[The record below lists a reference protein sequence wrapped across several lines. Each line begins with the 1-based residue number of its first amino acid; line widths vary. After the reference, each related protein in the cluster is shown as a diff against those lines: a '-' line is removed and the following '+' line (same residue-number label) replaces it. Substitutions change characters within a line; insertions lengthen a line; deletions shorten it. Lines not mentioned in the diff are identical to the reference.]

1 MPSAL
6 RIPLVIGTGS
16 GGCRIASKLAIP
28 GIKRVCINS
37 SWRDLEA
44 LSGEIIRVRAGDGSG
59 SGMDP
64 KKGEKDYVK
73 MGGRERL
80 LETIEKILEEKGM
93 SKDDVDLVPVVIS
106 AGFGFGSG
114 SGPKIVEDVC
124 KLLPKSAVVAW
135 ITLPFFHEGEET
147 RKNALK
153 CFKSV
158 ASKAAAIAVDNQ
170 HVAEVVGATLTL
182 KDLFARI
189 NRRIVYSLL
198 ILLRA
203 AASPNT
209 LTTIDR
215 SDLKR
220 VLGKGAALMFSQ
232 SFQVGAKDY
241 AKLYNSDSSLSP
253 YTPGEKPSKVRV
265 LAVIQSPRAPSPADL
280 SMIASQCEQ
289 NLNVKLKAF
298 KSVITLGGEKLRIS
312 ILLGGL
318 GY

>member
-1 MPSAL
+1 MTSAL
-6 RIPLVIGTGS
+6 RIPFVIGTGS

-28 GIKRVCINS
+28 GVKRICINS

-44 LSGEIIRVRAGDGSG
+44 LPGDVVRVRAGDGSG

-64 KKGEKDYVK
+64 KRGEKDYVK
-73 MGGRERL
+73 MGGREGL
-80 LETIEKILEEKGM
+80 LEAIEKVLDEKGM

-114 SGPKIVEDVC
+114 SGPKIVEDVS
-124 KLLPKSAVVAW
+124 KLLPKSAVIAW

-147 RKNALK
+147 RRNALK

-170 HVAEVVGATLTL
+170 HVAEVAGVSLTL
-182 KDLFARI
+182 KDIFARI

-198 ILLRA
+198 TLLRA

-215 SDLKR
+215 SDLRR
-220 VLGKGAALMFSQ
+220 VLGKGAALMFSK

-241 AKLYNSDSSLSP
+241 TKLYDSDSSLSP
-253 YTPGEKPSKVRV
+253 YTPGEKPCKVRA
-265 LAVIQSPRAPSPADL
+265 LAVIQSPRAPSPAEL
-280 SMIASQCEQ
+280 SRIASQCERS
-289 NLNVKLKAF
+289 LNVRLKAF

>member
-1 MPSAL
+1 VTSAL
-6 RIPLVIGTGS
+6 RIPFLIGTGS

-28 GIKRVCINS
+28 GIERICVNS
-37 SWRDLEA
+37 SWRDLDA
-44 LSGEIIRVRAGDGSG
+44 LPSEVVKVKAGDGSG

-64 KKGEKDYVK
+64 KHGERDYAK
-73 MGGRERL
+73 MGGREAL
-80 LETIEKILEEKGM
+80 LEAIEKILGEKGM
-93 SKDDVDLVPVVIS
+93 SKDDVDLVPIIIS

-124 KLLPKSAVVAW
+124 KLFPKSAVVAW
-135 ITLPFFHEGEET
+135 VTLPFFHEGDET

-170 HVAEVVGATLTL
+170 HVAEVAGVSLTL
-182 KDLFARI
+182 KDLFAKI
-189 NRRIVYSLL
+189 NARIVHSLL
-198 ILLRA
+198 TLLRA
-203 AASPNT
+203 AASQNA

-253 YTPGEKPSKVRV
+253 YTPGEKPSKVRA
-265 LAVIQSPRAPSPADL
+265 LAVIQSPRAPSPAEL
-280 SMIASQCEQ
+280 SKIASQCEQ
-289 NLNVKLKAF
+289 SLNVRLKAF